1 MPETSGMS
9 ASVIVRSTDGCQI
22 THETCWRASGKEA
35 KAYPTIHTPTNY
47 TNWGLPKQERHG
59 EVNNGYDI
67 QCLNILQGNGAAIVV
82 NERDNAPYM
91 AKGGSHY
98 VPKST
103 AIREE
108 YLTMKPTMEILENVK
123 QNSARNKDEVFTRL
137 YRYML
142 RPDLYYQAYQNLYAN
157 NGASTQGVNEDTADG
172 FSKAKID
179 RIIKMLADETYT
191 PHPARRTYIQK
202 ANGKMRPLGIPT
214 FTDKLVQEV
223 LRMILEAVYEPV
235 FLDCSHGFR
244 PNRSCHTA
252 LKSIKKGFNGIR
264 WFVEGDIK
272 GCFDN
277 IDHSALVGII
287 SSKIKD
293 ARLIKLIWKLL
304 KAGYCEDWQYH
315 MTYSG
320 TPQGGICSPIFANIY
335 LHELDKFV
343 VNLAK
348 NFDKPKEKKFTP
360 EYQKIASKL
369 EYIRKKLIVAED
381 REKSELLRRRET
393 LRKELIKTPCKSQ
406 TDKKLK
412 YVRYAD
418 DFLIGVNGNKEDCA
432 RIKRQLSE
440 FIAGTLKM
448 ELSEEKTLIT
458 HSNEYARFL
467 GYDVRV
473 RRNGQIKHGGPGSRT
488 KRTLNG
494 MVELCVPFEDKIMPF
509 LFDKKVICQT
519 EDGRIKPER
528 RKTLLRCT
536 DLEIISAYN
545 AELRGLCNYY
555 SIASNFGKLNY
566 FAYLMEYSCLKTLAG
581 KHKSKISKI
590 KAQYKDGRGG
600 WGIPYETKQGRKR
613 CYFAKYS
620 DCKDAWNPTDQIS
633 NAVVRFAYT
642 TTTLEKRLSAKVC
655 ELCGATD
662 AEHYEIHHIRKVK
675 DLQGKETWEQIMI
688 AKRRKTLVVCESC
701 HKLIHR
707 KKFCK
712 TE

>member
-1 MPETSGMS
+1 
-9 ASVIVRSTDGCQI
+9 
-22 THETCWRASGKEA
+22 
-35 KAYPTIHTPTNY
+35 
-47 TNWGLPKQERHG
+47 
-59 EVNNGYDI
+59 
-67 QCLNILQGNGAAIVV
+67 
-82 NERDNAPYM
+82 
-91 AKGGSHY
+91 
-98 VPKST
+98 
-103 AIREE
+103 
-108 YLTMKPTMEILENVK
+108 MKPTMEILENVK

-223 LRMILEAVYEPV
+223 LRMTLEAVYEPV

-277 IDHSALVGII
+277 IDHSVLVGII
-287 SSKIKD
+287 NSKIKD
-293 ARLIKLIWKLL
+293 ARLIKLIWKML
-304 KAGYCEDWQYH
+304 KAGYCEDWRYH

-348 NFDKPKEKKFTP
+348 DFDKPKEKKFTP

-369 EYIRKKLIVAED
+369 EYIRKKLKTAEG
-381 REKSELLRRRET
+381 EAKAELLKRRET
-393 LRKELIKTPCKSQ
+393 LRKELLKTPSKSQ

-418 DFLIGVNGNKEDCA
+418 DFLIGVNGSKEDCVQ
-432 RIKRQLSE
+432 IKRQLSE

-467 GYDVRV
+467 SYDVRV
-473 RRNGQIKHGGPGSRT
+473 RRNGQIKHGGPGKRT

-494 MVELCVPFEDKIMPF
+494 MVELCVPLEDKIMPF
-509 LFDKKVICQT
+509 LFDNKAIRQT

-528 RKTLLRCT
+528 RKSLLRCT
-536 DLEIISAYN
+536 DLEIVSAYN

-555 SIASNFGKLNY
+555 SMASNFGKLCY

-590 KAQYKDGRGG
+590 MAQYKDGRGS

-620 DCKDAWNPTDQIS
+620 NCKDAWNPTDQIS
-633 NAVVRFAYT
+633 NAAVRFAYT
-642 TTTLEKRLSAKVC
+642 TTTFEKRLSAKIC
-655 ELCGATD
+655 ELCGAVD
-662 AEHYEIHHIRKVK
+662 AEHYEIHHVRKVK
-675 DLQGKETWEQIMI
+675 DLQGKEPWEQIMI
-688 AKRRKTLVVCESC
+688 AKRRKTLVVCENC
-701 HKLIHR
+701 HKLIHG
-707 KKFCK
+707 KKVL
-712 TE
+712 

>member
-1 MPETSGMS
+1 M
-9 ASVIVRSTDGCQI
+9 
-22 THETCWRASGKEA
+22 
-35 KAYPTIHTPTNY
+35 
-47 TNWGLPKQERHG
+47 
-59 EVNNGYDI
+59 NNGYDNLR
-67 QCLNILQGNGAAIVV
+67 LNILQGNGAAVVV
-82 NERDNAPYM
+82 NGRDNAPYK

-98 VPKST
+98 EPKST
-103 AIREE
+103 EIREE
-108 YLTMKPTMEILENVK
+108 YLIMKPTMEILENVK
-123 QNSARNKDEVFTRL
+123 QNSAKNKDEVFTRL

-142 RPDLYYQAYQNLYAN
+142 RPDLYYHAYQNLYAN
-157 NGASTQGVNEDTADG
+157 NGASTRGINKDTADG
-172 FSKAKID
+172 FSKAKIN
-179 RIIKMLADETYT
+179 RIIKMLADETYS
-191 PHPARRTYIQK
+191 PHPSRRTYIQK

-277 IDHSALVGII
+277 INHSVLVGII
-287 SSKIKD
+287 NNKIKD
-293 ARLIKLIWKLL
+293 ARLIKLIWKML
-304 KAGYCEDWQYH
+304 KAGYCEDWRYH

-348 NFDKPKEKKFTP
+348 DFDKPKERKFTP
-360 EYQKIASKL
+360 EYQKISSKL
-369 EYIRKKLIVAED
+369 EYIRKRLKTAED
-381 REKSELLRRRET
+381 DEKAELLRRRET

-418 DFLIGVNGNKEDCA
+418 DFLIGVNGSKEDCVQ
-432 RIKRQLSE
+432 IKRQLSE

-458 HSNEYARFL
+458 HSNQYARFL
-467 GYDVRV
+467 GYDIRV
-473 RRNGQIKHGGPGSRT
+473 RRDGKIKHGGPGNYT

-494 MVELCVPFEDKIMPF
+494 MVELCVPLRDKVMHF
-509 LFDKKVICQT
+509 LFDKRVIRQT

-536 DLEIISAYN
+536 DLEIVLAYN
-545 AELRGLCNYY
+545 AELRGICNYY
-555 SIASNFGKLNY
+555 SIASNFNKLSY
-566 FAYLMEYSCLKTLAG
+566 FAYLMECSCLKTLAG
-581 KHKSKISKI
+581 KHKCKTGRIRTM
-590 KAQYKDGRGG
+590 YKDGLGG
-600 WGIPYETKQGRKR
+600 WSILYQTKSGKKR
-613 CYFAKYS
+613 CYFAKYG
-620 DCKDAWNPTDQIS
+620 DCKEAWNPTDQLS
-633 NAVVRFAYT
+633 RATVRFAYT
-642 TTTLEKRLSAKVC
+642 TTTFEERLSANIC
-655 ELCGATD
+655 ELCRATN
-662 AEHYEIHHIRKVK
+662 AERYEIHHVHKVK

-701 HKLIHR
+701 HKLIHGKR
-707 KKFCK
+707 VLQDGVMMASRVHR
-712 TE
+712 EV